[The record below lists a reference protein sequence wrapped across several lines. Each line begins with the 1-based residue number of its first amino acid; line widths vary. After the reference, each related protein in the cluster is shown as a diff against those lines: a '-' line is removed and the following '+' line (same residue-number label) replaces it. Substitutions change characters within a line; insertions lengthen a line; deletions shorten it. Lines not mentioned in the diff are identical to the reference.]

1 MIFHYLPITLR
12 QLTLSIMVLLSTAV
26 LVLTPVSSY
35 AKQGEK
41 LTLSILEPFLDFH
54 TGPGKNYPIFYI
66 AQYGEIIEVQK
77 RRNDWFK
84 VTLEVSGDRIK
95 TGWIHRN
102 AIGLTMRSNSLPE
115 IITDNKA
122 NISEEDIV
130 LAKDDPLLSTLFNP
144 NLYFGFNYGQRA
156 SADVVGVHIGKQI
169 TDSFNVELQVDEF
182 LGATAQGQ
190 TWAGILA
197 FSPFPTWRLSPY
209 TEIGAGSIHSTARG
223 TNSQQNAGSN
233 KFLQSGFGLQLR
245 LSDRYR
251 LRLEYRH
258 LNVLTSNDN
267 NGEIETWHIGFSGY
281 F

>member
-12 QLTLSIMVLLSTAV
+12 QLALFMVVLFTTAV

-41 LTLSILEPFLDFH
+41 LKLRILEPFLEIH
-54 TGPGKNYPIFYI
+54 TGPGKNYPVFYI
-66 AQYGEIIEVQK
+66 AQYGEMIEVQK

-84 VTLEVSGDRIK
+84 VNLNVNGGRVK
-95 TGWIHRN
+95 TGWVHRK

-115 IITDNKA
+115 MITNQKA

-156 SADVVGVHIGKQI
+156 SADLVGVHIGKHI

-197 FSPFPTWRLSPY
+197 FKPFPDWRLSPF

>member
-66 AQYGEIIEVQK
+66 AQYGEIVEVQK

-84 VTLEVSGDRIK
+84 VTLEVSGERIK

-102 AIGLTMRSNSLPE
+102 AIGLTMRSNSFPE
-115 IITDNKA
+115 MITDNKA

-130 LAKDDPLLSTLFNP
+130 LAKDDPLLSTLFHP

-169 TDSFNVELQVDEF
+169 TDSFNVELQADEF

>member
-12 QLTLSIMVLLSTAV
+12 QLALFIIVLFTTAV
-26 LVLTPVSSY
+26 LVLTPVNSY
-35 AKQGEK
+35 AKQDEK

-54 TGPGKNYPIFYI
+54 TGPGKNYPVFYI

-84 VTLEVSGDRIK
+84 VNLKVNGDRIK
-95 TGWIHRN
+95 TGWVHRN
-102 AIGLTMRSNSLPE
+102 AIGLTMRSSSLPE
-115 IITDNKA
+115 MIANNKA

-156 SADVVGVHIGKQI
+156 SADVVGIHIGKQI
-169 TDSFNVELQVDEF
+169 TDSFNIELQVDEF

-197 FSPFPTWRLSPY
+197 FSPFPTWRLSPF